1 MNFPTHCP
9 LCQTK
14 LTPPDISWTHP
25 SSDMLCCRNMECLPN
40 TFYIS
45 VAASEHHVDGW
56 GIGLTYNNKQ
66 YYIESLEDSRW
77 QEDDEDLPV
86 EQIVMIPDTRVEY
99 VPSGDLSST
108 IIRVRRWYPYP
119 NSIVGCQR
127 ILEQLVNLVPFT

>member
-1 MNFPTHCP
+1 
-9 LCQTK
+9 
-14 LTPPDISWTHP
+14 
-25 SSDMLCCRNMECLPN
+25 MECLPN